1 MSRWDL
7 SEELKK
13 QYISAMTDVLAEL
26 REMAGTSQ
34 AELGKLVGITRPI
47 LSAIEC
53 GRKERTWAI
62 YVGLCFFFDSN
73 VMTRER
79 LRNTD
84 AYPGDLIE
92 RMNGGRSVD
101 NILYGHNF
109 IHYDL
114 EFLNAAMGKNI
125 TIPAIDTLYLSP
137 LLFPRKPYHSFL
149 KDDKLITEELNNPV
163 NDSKK
168 ASKLFYVEVKNLTEQ
183 ELQKELDHEED
194 LQTLRDFRPIDDTF
208 MRVLL
213 RGNIPFTHTF

>member
-1 MSRWDL
+1 MAKSIVFIDTEAGIGDHKIYDIGAVRTDGASFHSPSL
-7 SEELKK
+7 QAFSSF
-13 QYISAMTDVLAEL
+13 ISDADF
-26 REMAGTSQ
+26 
-34 AELGKLVGITRPI
+34 
-47 LSAIEC
+47 
-53 GRKERTWAI
+53 
-62 YVGLCFFFDSN
+62 LC
-73 VMTRER
+73 
-79 LRNTD
+79 
-84 AYPGDLIE
+84 
-92 RMNGGRSVD
+92 
-101 NILYGHNF
+101 GHNI

-114 EFLNAAMGKNI
+114 EFLNAAMGKNT

-137 LLFPRKPYHSFL
+137 LLFPRKPYHSLL